1 MTTVG
6 IPGLDEMIEGG
17 IPDGYS
23 ILVTGGPG
31 TGKSTLAMQFLYE
44 GERTFGEKGL
54 YITFEENPVNMRR
67 NFSKYGWELDDVEI
81 LCLKPKRVEPV
92 DKKGEDSFIIPWS
105 AYTGKKD
112 SKFPMS
118 AFSIKDVKSLIK
130 KKAEETGIER
140 LVLDSLS
147 SLVLLEQ
154 DKFKVR
160 QEIHEIID
168 MLEELGCT
176 SLILT
181 EMPGG
186 TEGLSK
192 FGVEEFLLQGV
203 VVIYNTRKG
212 SKRVRGLEVL
222 KMRGTKHSDKIC
234 LMEMTDRGIV
244 VYPEESLF
252 SE

>member
-6 IPGLDEMIEGG
+6 IPGLDEMIDGG

-31 TGKSTLAMQFLYE
+31 TGKSTFAMQFLHE
-44 GERTFGEKGL
+44 GEKKFGEKGL
-54 YITFEENPVNMRR
+54 YITFEENPENMRR

-81 LCLKPKRVEPV
+81 LCLKPKRVEPL

-105 AYTGKKD
+105 AYTGREG

-118 AFSIKDVKSLIK
+118 AFSIKDVKNLIK
-130 KKAEETGIER
+130 KKAKEEDIQR

-154 DKFKVR
+154 DEFKVR

-168 MLEELGCT
+168 MLEGLGCT

-186 TEGLSK
+186 AEGISK

-203 VVIYNTRKG
+203 IVIYNTKKG

-222 KMRGTKHSDKIC
+222 KMRGRKHSDKIC
-234 LMEMTDRGIV
+234 LMEMSDNGIV

>member
-6 IPGLDEMIEGG
+6 IPGLDEMIKDG
-17 IPDGYS
+17 IPTGYS

-31 TGKSTLAMQFLYE
+31 TGKSTFGMQFLYE
-44 GERTFGEKGL
+44 GERKFGEKGL
-54 YITFEENPVNMRR
+54 YITFEENPDNMRR
-67 NFSKYGWELDDVEI
+67 NFSKYGWELDNIEI
-81 LCLKPKRVEPV
+81 LCLKPKRVESL
-92 DKKGEDSFIIPWS
+92 DKKGDDSFIIPWS
-105 AYTGKKD
+105 AYTGKKGA
-112 SKFPMS
+112 KFPMS

-130 KKAEETGIER
+130 KKAEEEQIDR

-147 SLVLLEQ
+147 SLVLLED
-154 DKFKVR
+154 DKFKMR
-160 QEIHEIID
+160 QEVHEIID

-181 EMPGG
+181 EMPWGMQG
-186 TEGLSK
+186 ISK

-203 VVIYNTRKG
+203 IVIYNTKKG

-222 KMRGTKHSDKIC
+222 KMRGRKHSDKIC
-234 LMEMTDRGIV
+234 LMEMTDKGIV

>member
-1 MTTVG
+1 MTTIG
-6 IPGLDEMIEGG
+6 IPGLDEMIEEG

-23 ILVTGGPG
+23 VLVTGGPG
-31 TGKSTLAMQFLYE
+31 TGKSTFAMQFLYE
-44 GERTFGEKGL
+44 GEKKFGEKGL
-54 YITFEENPVNMRR
+54 YITFEEDPDNMRR
-67 NFSKYGWELDDVEI
+67 NFSRYGWELDDIEI
-81 LCLKPKRVEPV
+81 LCLKPKRIEPL

-105 AYTGKKD
+105 AYTGKKK
-112 SKFPMS
+112 SKFPIS
-118 AFSIKDVKSLIK
+118 SFSIKDVKSLIK
-130 KKAEETGIER
+130 KKAEENKIDR

-160 QEIHEIID
+160 QEIHEIVD

-186 TEGLSK
+186 TERLGT

-203 VVIYNTRKG
+203 IVIYNTKKG
-212 SKRVRGLEVL
+212 SKRVRGLEIL
-222 KMRGTKHSDKIC
+222 KMRGRKHSDKIC
-234 LMEMTDRGIV
+234 LMEMSDKGIV